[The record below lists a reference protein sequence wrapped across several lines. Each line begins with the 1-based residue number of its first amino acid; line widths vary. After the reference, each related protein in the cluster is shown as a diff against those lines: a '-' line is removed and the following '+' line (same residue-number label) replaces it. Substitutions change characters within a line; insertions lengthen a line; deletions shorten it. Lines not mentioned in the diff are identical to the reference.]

1 MRVLFWLFTV
11 PSSTGREHNESM
23 KAEGKRSTV
32 QQSGERERERGSRTK
47 KTRVR
52 EGERKK
58 ESFLDRGLNQ
68 IIKSTSG
75 FKARLGLSISDRS
88 SED

>member
-32 QQSGERERERGSRTK
+32 QQSGEREREGAGPRR
-47 KTRVR
+47 R
-52 EGERKK
+52 EYER
-58 ESFLDRGLNQ
+58 ERERR
-68 IIKSTSG
+68 
-75 FKARLGLSISDRS
+75 KAFWT
-88 SED
+88 EV

>member
-1 MRVLFWLFTV
+1 MRVLFFWSFTV

-32 QQSGERERERGSRTK
+32 QQRGERERGSTTK
-47 KTRVR
+47 KTKAR
-52 EGERKK
+52 EGDRKK

-68 IIKSTSG
+68 IIKRTSG
-75 FKARLGLSISDRS
+75 FKARLG
-88 SED
+88 

>member
-32 QQSGERERERGSRTK
+32 QQSGEREREREQDQEDES
-47 KTRVR
+47 TRGR
-52 EGERKK
+52 EK
-58 ESFLDRGLNQ
+58 EGKLFGQ
-68 IIKSTSG
+68 
-75 FKARLGLSISDRS
+75 RS
-88 SED
+88 KPDNKEHVWF